1 MTLLHIQPNSKIKP
15 LLFSSLLFLSSAQAS
30 AKTTVVV
37 SFQPYYTLVKN
48 IAADKLEVVLLLP
61 PGASPHTF
69 DPTPSDLKKVVKAK
83 LAFMNGLKIDDWLSS
98 LVKNSGSSAKIIQ
111 FGTALNYPKRAPLD
125 PDEGAFDPHIWLDA
139 SIMQKAAQKIGAELA
154 QTDPQNA
161 ALYLKNAALEGKK
174 LQALHLELQ
183 HDLAG
188 IKGKPVVTFHGA
200 WTYFAAAYG
209 LNVAAAVEPF
219 PGKEPSAKYIR
230 DVVDLLKK
238 QKIKVIFAEP
248 TLPQAPAQAIADSAG
263 AKLYI
268 LTPEGSSSVKDYYA
282 MMRQNKEVLLE
293 ALK

>member
-1 MTLLHIQPNSKIKP
+1 MP
-15 LLFSSLLFLSSAQAS
+15 SSLKNSLLRTSSLILLSCALTLAQA
-30 AKTTVVV
+30 KPTVVV
-37 SFQPYYTLVKN
+37 SFQPYYTLVNN
-48 IAADKLEVVLLLP
+48 IAANQLEVIVLLP

-69 DPTPSDLKKVVKAK
+69 DPKPSDLKKVVNAK

-111 FGTALNYPKRAPLD
+111 FGKDLNYQKRVPLD

-139 SIMQKAAQKIGAELA
+139 SIMQKAAQKIGDELA
-154 QTDPQNA
+154 LIDPPHA
-161 ALYLKNAALEGKK
+161 ALYRKNTALEVKK
-174 LQALHLELQ
+174 LQTLHLELKR
-183 HDLAG
+183 DLAG
-188 IKGKPVVTFHGA
+188 IKNKPVVTFHGA
-200 WTYFAAAYG
+200 WTYFSAAYG
-209 LNVAAAVEPF
+209 MNIAAAVEPF

-230 DVVDLLKK
+230 EVVDLLKK

-248 TLPQAPAQAIADSAG
+248 TLPEAPARAIADSAG

-282 MMRQNKEVLLE
+282 MMRKNRDVLLE